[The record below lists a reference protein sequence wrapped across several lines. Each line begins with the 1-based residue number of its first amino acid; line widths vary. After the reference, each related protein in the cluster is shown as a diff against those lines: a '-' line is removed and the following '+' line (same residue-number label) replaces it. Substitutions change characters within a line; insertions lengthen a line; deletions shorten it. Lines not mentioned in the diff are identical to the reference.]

1 MPTSKSFLPDVNVW
15 LALASRRHAHHR
27 FAAEWFEAVDD
38 DCAAFCRVTQMG
50 LLRLLTNNTVMGAET
65 LTQAKAWQVY
75 ERMRGDAR
83 VVFLEEPA
91 GLEPDWRT
99 LTQLSRPATSLWT
112 DGYLL
117 AFARRHDL
125 CLVTFDRGLGK
136 RGGGRCISLG
146 QP

>member
-27 FAAEWFEAVDD
+27 VAAEWLETVDD

-50 LLRLLTNNTVMGAET
+50 LLRLLTNDKVMGAET

-83 VVFLEEPA
+83 VVFLEEPV
-91 GLEPDWRT
+91 GLEQDWRK
-99 LTQLSRPATSLWT
+99 LTRLSRPATNLWT
-112 DGYLL
+112 DCYLL

-125 CLVTFDRGLGK
+125 PFVTFDRGLGK
-136 RGGGRCISLG
+136 MGGAGVVVLTGS
-146 QP
+146 